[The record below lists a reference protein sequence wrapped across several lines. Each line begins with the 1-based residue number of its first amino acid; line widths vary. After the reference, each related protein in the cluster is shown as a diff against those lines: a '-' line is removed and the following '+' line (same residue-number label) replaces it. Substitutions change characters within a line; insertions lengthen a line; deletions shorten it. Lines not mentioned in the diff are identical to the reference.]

1 MKKIIYTFL
10 LLLQTLPVFSQNVKV
25 IGDSIFSLTVQ
36 ERNKHNIKSELFM
49 SKTLCEVAQIQA
61 KQILRT
67 GIPTHKNL
75 NPSLE
80 YVEDRTKKFG
90 YRSGANENVA
100 YLYYNDETED
110 LISKRAINGLM
121 NSLGHRVTLLCGDEI
136 KNSNDKTAYGQCILF
151 DGKRKKI
158 IVVQVFVTC
167 SWDSDLLIE

>member
-10 LLLQTLPVFSQNVKV
+10 LLLQTLPGFSQNVKV

-49 SKTLCEVAQIQA
+49 SKTLCEVAEIQA

-90 YRSGANENVA
+90 YKGPPGENVA

-110 LISKRAINGLM
+110 LISKRTINGLM
-121 NSLGHRVTLLCGDEI
+121 NSLGHRVTLLSGDEL
-136 KNSNDKTAYGQCILF
+136 NSNHKTAYGQCILF

-167 SWDSDLLIE
+167 LWDSDLLIE